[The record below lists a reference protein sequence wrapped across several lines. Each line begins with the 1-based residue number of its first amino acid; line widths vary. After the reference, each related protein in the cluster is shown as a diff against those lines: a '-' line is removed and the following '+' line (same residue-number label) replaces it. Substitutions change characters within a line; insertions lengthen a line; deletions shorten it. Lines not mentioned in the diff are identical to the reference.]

1 MFISNR
7 HVLGS
12 YKSVLPHLQIKFL
25 RLNHVGDWG
34 TQFGMLLTHLEDN
47 ATFGGYEIKDLQA
60 FYKVDLCS
68 LLSPSALTLFFQ
80 ESKLRF
86 DKDEEFKVVSLSWG
100 KMKLVNF
107 SNISQERSQLAVVK
121 LQSGDPAMTR
131 VWKEICEVYLLL
143 VVATTSLRFI
153 IVFSDKP
160 QRV

>member
-47 ATFGGYEIKDLQA
+47 STFGGYEIKDLQA

-107 SNISQERSQLAVVK
+107 SNISQQHPMLAKLHQDHVVRLRQYFYIRFLSK
-121 LQSGDPAMTR
+121 LQQM
-131 VWKEICEVYLLL
+131 L
-143 VVATTSLRFI
+143 VL
-153 IVFSDKP
+153 
-160 QRV
+160 QQ